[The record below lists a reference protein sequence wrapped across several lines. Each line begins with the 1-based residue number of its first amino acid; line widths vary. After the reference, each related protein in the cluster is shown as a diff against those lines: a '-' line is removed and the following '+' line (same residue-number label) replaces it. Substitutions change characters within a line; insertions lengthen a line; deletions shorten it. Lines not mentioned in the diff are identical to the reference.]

1 MIYPLNLLWTWC
13 RMWSHLLIMQ
23 QQVENLSIGLSHKG
37 CNCMNGQNICN
48 NLICTKN
55 NCKLLEVIPL
65 KNSQGKGIAHYQGEV
80 CEKSQFCL
88 LVISF
93 IFLMIVKQIHV
104 QTCFHMF
111 LWHTCVILLKFFLIY
126 SMCIWIAFP
135 NFPICP
141 MKSGFPEHQMMFF
154 LVKYD
159 VPNYSA

>member
-1 MIYPLNLLWTWC
+1 MGELVVKRYILSILLWTWC

-23 QQVENLSIGLSHKG
+23 QQVENLSIWVIKVAIAW
-37 CNCMNGQNICN
+37 MVKTFTN
-48 NLICTKN
+48 NLIGTKN

-65 KNSQGKGIAHYQGEV
+65 KNSQGEV
-80 CEKSQFCL
+80 CEKSQFCP

-93 IFLMIVKQIHV
+93 IFLMTVKQIHV

-111 LWHTCVILLKFFLIY
+111 LWHACVILLKFFLIY

-141 MKSGFPEHQMMFF
+141 MKNKFSEHQMIFF
-154 LVKYD
+154 LVKYE
-159 VPNYSA
+159 VPNCVT